1 MDSHLFTYTNY
12 TTERN
17 SNFYNIFSIKNKTCF
32 NLMGKNKLNSKSI
45 SFFMY
50 PLFFV
55 ALIPYSI
62 FKLIS
67 NMKVKTYIVLF
78 PGILEILLLKI
89 FQPIFGY
96 SIVYDMFTS
105 FHLTL
110 VEDRQLVKR
119 GRFLEKIIITLDKLF
134 FTLPD
139 KLIFETLE
147 MKNYVETFLDK
158 SKTNNLILTSY
169 REFPDGFELTK
180 SASVNNHKTVTFW
193 GSFERMHGLDT
204 ILDSAIILGDAYQFI
219 LIGDG
224 SYYENVKKRV
234 SNEHITNV
242 ELTGYVE
249 NDFTKKNNL
258 YKYIVN
264 ADICLGTF
272 SNTKKNN
279 LVIPGKVVEALLF
292 EKPVIT
298 ADTIYM
304 RNNCNDSVYLVE
316 PDSPQ
321 ELSKAIEILANDR
334 PQIESIITNSQKYYE
349 LNHTKDYFYKNLIKF
364 LELN

>member
-1 MDSHLFTYTNY
+1 MDPHLFTYTNF

-32 NLMGKNKLNSKSI
+32 NLMGKNKLNSKST
-45 SFFMY
+45 SFFIY
-50 PLFFV
+50 PVFFI
-55 ALIPYSI
+55 ALVPYSI

-67 NMKVKTYIVLF
+67 NRKVKTYIVLF
-78 PGILEILLLKI
+78 PGILEILLLKV

-96 SIVYDMFTS
+96 SIVYDMFTT

-119 GRFLEKIIITLDKLF
+119 GGLLEKIIITLDKLF

-139 KLIFETLE
+139 KLIFETVE
-147 MKNYVETFLDK
+147 MKDYVETFLEK
-158 SKTNNLILTSY
+158 NKNQSLILTSY
-169 REFPDGFELTK
+169 RELPSGSEITK
-180 SASVNNHKTVTFW
+180 SASKKNNKTVTFW

-204 ILDSAIILGDAYQFI
+204 ILDSAIILGDRYHFI

-224 SYYENVKKRV
+224 SYYENIKKRV
-234 SNEHITNV
+234 SNEQITNV
-242 ELTGYVE
+242 ELTGYLA
-249 NDFTKKNNL
+249 NDSTKKNNL
-258 YKYIVN
+258 YTYIVN

-272 SNTKKNN
+272 SNTRKNN
-279 LVIPGKVVEALLF
+279 LVIPGKVVEAFLF
-292 EKPVIT
+292 KKPVIT

-304 RNNCNDSVYLVE
+304 RNNCYDSAYLVE

-321 ELSKAIEILANDR
+321 DLSRSIELLANDR
-334 PQIESIITNSQKYYE
+334 SKIESIIMNSQKYYK

-364 LELN
+364 LEIN

>member
-1 MDSHLFTYTNY
+1 MESHLFTYTNY
-12 TTERN
+12 TSERN

-45 SFFMY
+45 SFFIY

-55 ALIPYSI
+55 GLIPYSI

-67 NMKVKTYIVLF
+67 NRKVKTYIVLF
-78 PGILEILLLKI
+78 PGLLEILLLKV

-96 SIVYDMFTS
+96 SIIYDMFTS

-119 GRFLEKIIITLDKLF
+119 GSFLEKIIIALDRLF

-139 KLIFETLE
+139 KLIFETVE
-147 MKNYVETFLDK
+147 MKDYVETFLDK
-158 SKTNNLILTSY
+158 NKTKSLVLTSY
-169 REFPDGFELTK
+169 RELPIGLELTK
-180 SASVNNHKTVTFW
+180 SASKNDNKTVTFW

-204 ILDSAIILGDAYQFI
+204 ILDAAIILGDRYQFI

-224 SYYENVKKRV
+224 SYYENIKKRV
-234 SNEHITNV
+234 LHEQIKNV
-242 ELTGYVE
+242 KLTGYLA
-249 NDFTKKNNL
+249 NDSTKKNNL
-258 YKYIVN
+258 YTYITN

-272 SNTKKNN
+272 SNTRKNN
-279 LVIPGKVVEALLF
+279 LVIPGKVVEAFLF
-292 EKPVIT
+292 KKPVIT
-298 ADTIYM
+298 ADTMYM
-304 RNNCNDSVYLVE
+304 RNNCYDSAYLVE

-321 ELSKAIEILANDR
+321 DLSKSIEILANDR
-334 PQIESIITNSQKYYE
+334 PKIESIIVNSQKYYKF
-349 LNHTKDYFYKNLIKF
+349 NHTKEYFYKNLIKF
-364 LELN
+364 LEIK